1 MKKFRVFISY
11 CHSTRART
19 IVDRIVYA
27 LKKSGIEV
35 VYDAVLKLGQHLT
48 PFMERIQDPTIEKVL
63 CVVDKK
69 YAEKAD
75 ERKGGVGKE
84 SCIITQTVYEKNQTR
99 IIPIFCNK
107 DRKGVFYAP
116 VFFKDVKG
124 IDFTVESKRND
135 GIKKILDE
143 IKGVA
148 QRETP
153 KKKSTTRKASD
164 SRKLIITYDHS
175 DLTLMVRNISSSIL
189 DDVHLVMNP
198 NLLYENQGED
208 DDGSIE
214 IGIMA
219 KGDIRTYKAGWS
231 IGDDPKIT
239 HSMVTCE
246 YKCGSKRNKESVK
259 VKI

>member
-19 IVDRIVYA
+19 IVDRIVCA
-27 LKKSGIEV
+27 LKKSGVEV
-35 VYDAVLKLGQHLT
+35 VYDADLKLGQHLT
-48 PFMERIQDPTIEKVL
+48 PFMELIQASSTDRVL
-63 CVVDKK
+63 CIVDKK

-135 GIKKILDE
+135 GIKKLVAE

-153 KKKSTTRKASD
+153 KKKSTAHKASD
-164 SRKLIITYDHS
+164 SRKLIITYDLS
-175 DLTLMVRNISSSIL
+175 TFTLMVRNISSSIL
-189 DDVHLVMNP
+189 EDVHLSMNP

-208 DDGSIE
+208 DDGAIE

-231 IGDDPKIT
+231 FGDDPRIT
-239 HSMVTCE
+239 HSKVTCE
-246 YKCGSKRNKESVK
+246 YKCGRKRNRESVR
-259 VKI
+259 VRI